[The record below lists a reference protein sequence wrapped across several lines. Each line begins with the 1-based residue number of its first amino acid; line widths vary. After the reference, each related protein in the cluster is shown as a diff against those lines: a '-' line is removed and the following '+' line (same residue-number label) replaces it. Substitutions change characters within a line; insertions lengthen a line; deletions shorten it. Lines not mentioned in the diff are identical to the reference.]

1 MYDKIAEC
9 HDTLGNGSLALDYFL
24 QSAEIRKVDPKYGL
38 DNEQTKISIANAKR
52 IAKELGKEND
62 LPDWINEKFHPDE
75 LMNMFFYRKYDD
87 LSNLF
92 MNYYKTSESTFFNKD
107 YTHGQVFEN
116 VWGFVD
122 NNKPTL
128 YTQ

>member
-62 LPDWINEKFHPDE
+62 LPDWINEI
-75 LMNMFFYRKYDD
+75 
-87 LSNLF
+87 
-92 MNYYKTSESTFFNKD
+92 
-107 YTHGQVFEN
+107 
-116 VWGFVD
+116 
-122 NNKPTL
+122 NNDH
-128 YTQ
+128 